1 MLGTFNIKRFNE
13 SQRRRGRNSM
23 NRKAIVIRLK
33 ILIRN
38 TRKTLFLLEQEL
50 QSIIS
55 DEEKKS

>member
-1 MLGTFNIKRFNE
+1 
-13 SQRRRGRNSM
+13 M

-50 QSIIS
+50 QSII
-55 DEEKKS
+55 DAEEKKS